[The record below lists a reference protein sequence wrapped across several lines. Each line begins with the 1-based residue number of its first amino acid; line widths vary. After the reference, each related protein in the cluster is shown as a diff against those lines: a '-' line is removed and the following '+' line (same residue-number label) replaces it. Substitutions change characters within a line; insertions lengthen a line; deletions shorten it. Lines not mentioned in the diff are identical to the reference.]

1 MGIIVSIISI
11 FIFIIVVS
19 VIVVIVKSIMKSV
32 IGAEKT
38 KQIGKD
44 INSGIFGIL
53 SILFLILSCIIILF
67 FVLYT
72 GNILKVPMI
81 PRLIIIIFIIIALTF
96 HILKKRNKL

>member
-1 MGIIVSIISI
+1 MGIIVSIIS
-11 FIFIIVVS
+11 IFIIVVS
-19 VIVVIVKSIMKSV
+19 VIVVIVKSIMKGV

-72 GNILKVPMI
+72 LHFV
-81 PRLIIIIFIIIALTF
+81 
-96 HILKKRNKL
+96 